1 VAPRPAITTI
11 SEGPN
16 VLAIAL
22 RLRTKPTGA
31 IGALTSHASVHASV
45 SASPQF
51 FCSSDGTVVL
61 THGFPPPG
69 LASNHRGGGI
79 HTHSIFTRRPQG
91 EPAAFSICRLPYR
104 DRLRAAFFWAD
115 KTIRLAAKIPGT
127 ILDRA
132 DWTPQRLAV
141 SSARNTRRGTSPL
154 RRGFCHA
161 APGAPTPGPFL
172 FGIDGGRGHR
182 LAALAAAGKIGC
194 LGGPLLHQV
203 ISQTPIF
210 RAARNSFDCAR

>member
-16 VLAIAL
+16 VLAIAP
-22 RLRTKPTGA
+22 RLRTKPV
-31 IGALTSHASVHASV
+31 GALTSHASV

-61 THGFPPPG
+61 IHRFPPPG

-79 HTHSIFTRRPQG
+79 HIHSIFTRRPQG
-91 EPAAFSICRLPYR
+91 EPAAFSICRLPFR
-104 DRLRAAFFWAD
+104 DRLRAVFFWASAGTD

-210 RAARNSFDCAR
+210 RAARNSFDCAQ